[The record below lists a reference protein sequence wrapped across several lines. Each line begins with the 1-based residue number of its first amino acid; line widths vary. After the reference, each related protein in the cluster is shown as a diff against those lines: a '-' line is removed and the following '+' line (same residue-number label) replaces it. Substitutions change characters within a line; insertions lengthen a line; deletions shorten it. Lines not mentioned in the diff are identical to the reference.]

1 MMSLWVPLS
10 LSLCLFTYVF
20 ENKNSTLVPPSVIVN
35 PPKREDVALRQ
46 EESESKAKLTK
57 EQKKKV

>member
-1 MMSLWVPLS
+1 MPLGAPLPLS
-10 LSLCLFTYVF
+10 FHFYVL
-20 ENKNSTLVPPSVIVN
+20 EKKNSTLVPPLVIVN

-46 EESESKAKLTK
+46 EEPESKAKLTK